1 MYLDKEMKKDNR
13 GFTLLELIVTVV
25 ILALV
30 VAPFLSSFA
39 TASKTNVRS
48 KRIQEANEL
57 SQYIIEQFKATTI
70 EQLVTSYKLSEDTD
84 YQIDATTTGYKKK
97 TSSYSGS
104 MSSALTDAALPTGFS
119 DEYKAD
125 ITLKPI
131 KSIVNGDDAIP
142 VIDDLDKTSC
152 AVLVQNIYK
161 YDASFTGAVRR
172 RVVVTIDYD
181 AMAPDITRPY
191 SVTLAVTYYDATS
204 SMGTKTTTWYYANV
218 PSVYILYK
226 PLTGSDTILVDN
238 NLTEIQ
244 RTSIGADGV
253 RRVSKVNVYLINQ
266 NSMIAPAATA
276 VQIKEVDPSAMSGKT
291 AYFLNTLVDETN
303 SNTLK
308 NTILYTNIATGA
320 DKDDVVNG
328 NIKTVKIDT
337 LYELNVTISY
347 AGEEISKYTATK
359 TTDN

>member
-1 MYLDKEMKKDNR
+1 MYLDKEIKKDNR

-70 EQLVTSYKLSEDTD
+70 EELVASYKLTEDTD
-84 YQIDATTTGYKKK
+84 YQIDATTAGYKKK

-104 MSSALTDAALPTGFS
+104 MSSALTDAALPAGFS
-119 DEYKAD
+119 DKYKAD

-131 KSIVNGDDAIP
+131 KSIANGDDAIP

-161 YDASFTGAVRR
+161 YDASFSSAVRR
-172 RVVVTIDYD
+172 RVVVTIDCD
-181 AMAPDITRPY
+181 DMTSDPAKKY
-191 SVTLAVTYYDATS
+191 SVTLAVTYYDAIS
-204 SMGTKTTTWYYANV
+204 SIGTKTTTWYYAKV

-226 PLTGSDTILVDN
+226 PLTGADTILIEN
-238 NLTEIQ
+238 NLTETQ
-244 RTSIGADGV
+244 RSYDDADGV

-266 NSMIAPAATA
+266 DSVVAPAATA
-276 VQIKEVDPSAMSGKT
+276 VQIKEVDPSAMSGKVG
-291 AYFLNTLVDETN
+291 YFLNTLVDETS

-320 DKDDVVNG
+320 DKDDVING

-347 AGEEISKYTATK
+347 AGKEISKYTATK

>member
-1 MYLDKEMKKDNR
+1 MYLDKEIKKDNR

-70 EQLVTSYKLSEDTD
+70 EELVASYKLTEDTD
-84 YQIDATTTGYKKK
+84 YQIDATTAGYKKK

-104 MSSALTDAALPTGFS
+104 MSSALTDAALPAGFS
-119 DEYKAD
+119 DKYKAD

-131 KSIVNGDDAIP
+131 KSIANGDDAIP
-142 VIDDLDKTSC
+142 VIDDLDKDSC

-161 YDASFTGAVRR
+161 DDDSYVSAGAIWRSVK
-172 RVVVTIDYD
+172 VTVKKDIST
-181 AMAPDITRPY
+181 APDTTKPY
-191 SVTLAVTYYDATS
+191 MVILEVSYYNTGGT
-204 SMGTKTTTWYYANV
+204 MIGTKTTIWYYASV
-218 PSVYILYK
+218 PSIYILYK
-226 PLTGSDTILVDN
+226 PLSSADAIKINNELTVSDRTIL
-238 NLTEIQ
+238 
-244 RTSIGADGV
+244 GV
-253 RRVSKVNVYLINQ
+253 EYKPNVYLIKQ
-266 NSMIAPAATA
+266 GSVTLPATL
-276 VQIKEVDPSAMSGKT
+276 VQVTEINPSAISGKST
-291 AYFLNTLVDETN
+291 YLLSTLVDESN
-303 SNTLK
+303 SNTLN

-328 NIKTVKIDT
+328 TVKTIKIDT
-337 LYELNVTISY
+337 LYQLDVTISY
-347 AGEEISKYTATK
+347 AGKEISKYTATK
-359 TTDN
+359 TTAN